1 MRLSVEET
9 LKLLT
14 SNRDLSWGK
23 IESIE
28 ERILKER
35 PNEKRSMIISL
46 KAVVRDIQ
54 TTIEEANEPYN
65 EEALLEGCLVQQNKK
80 IPNLLRIIAT
90 TGQVFYL
97 TISLN
102 GEYPDEWEW
111 RICWFFVQSII
122 EKLIE
127 GKSIVRP

>member
-102 GEYPDEWEW
+102 GEYPDEWE
-111 RICWFFVQSII
+111 
-122 EKLIE
+122 
-127 GKSIVRP
+127 